1 MNGIENGNILSYRLV
16 IFACLSCVT
25 TAFFARDFENL
36 RTLQQFNFDRFNVNK
51 SKFMGVIYASELRI
65 SVAKTTEILEEIDT
79 AERRIAY
86 DIHEYSRLLKTLR

>member
-1 MNGIENGNILSYRLV
+1 MSEIENGNILSYRLV
-16 IFACLSCVT
+16 IVEWLSCVT

-51 SKFMGVIYASELRI
+51 SKFIDVIYASELRI
-65 SVAKTTEILEEIDT
+65 SEAKTTEILEEIDT

>member
-1 MNGIENGNILSYRLV
+1 MNGIENGNILSYRPV

-36 RTLQQFNFDRFNVNK
+36 RTLQPINFDRFNVNK
-51 SKFMGVIYASELRI
+51 SKLIDVIYASELPI
-65 SVAKTTEILEEIDT
+65 TEAKTTEILEEIDT

-86 DIHEYSRLLKTLR
+86 DMYKYSRLLKTLR